1 MKKDYSSNILN
12 SIVVIGIILTLIAL
26 LAMPLILTAMLKSG
40 LGIVGSSL
48 PMNISIV
55 IYICAAPY
63 VIALFIL
70 KKLCKIVA
78 IKQPFS
84 RDIPKYLKKIS
95 ICAFSE
101 ILIYNIVQVLLY
113 YIFDTMSNNFTE
125 FISIWLHKS
134 GGKLTPTLLLCI
146 IYFQNS
152 MHLYTYPQVFCL
164 Q

>member
-101 ILIYNIVQVLLY
+101 ILIYNTVQVLLY
-113 YIFDTMSNNFTE
+113 YIFDIYLYGLTIILAIIVSFVSLAIG
-125 FISIWLHKS
+125 FLSLVLS
-134 GGKLTPTLLLCI
+134 KLFDMAIEIKEENDKTI
-146 IYFQNS
+146 
-152 MHLYTYPQVFCL
+152 
-164 Q
+164 

>member
-63 VIALFIL
+63 VIALF
-70 KKLCKIVA
+70 KIVA

-113 YIFDTMSNNFTE
+113 YIFDIYLYGLTIILAIVVSFVSLAIG
-125 FISIWLHKS
+125 FLSLVLS
-134 GGKLTPTLLLCI
+134 KLFDMAIEIKEENDKTI
-146 IYFQNS
+146 
-152 MHLYTYPQVFCL
+152 
-164 Q
+164 

>member
-84 RDIPKYLKKIS
+84 RDIPQYLKKIS

-113 YIFDTMSNNFTE
+113 YIFDIYLYGLTIILAIIVSFVSLAIG
-125 FISIWLHKS
+125 FLSLVLS
-134 GGKLTPTLLLCI
+134 KLFDMAIEIKEENDKTI
-146 IYFQNS
+146 
-152 MHLYTYPQVFCL
+152 
-164 Q
+164 

>member
-84 RDIPKYLKKIS
+84 RDITKYLKKIS

-113 YIFDTMSNNFTE
+113 YIFDIYLYGLTIILAIVVSFVSLAIG
-125 FISIWLHKS
+125 FLSLVLS
-134 GGKLTPTLLLCI
+134 KLFDMAIEIKEENDKTI
-146 IYFQNS
+146 
-152 MHLYTYPQVFCL
+152 
-164 Q
+164 

>member
-78 IKQPFS
+78 EIKQPFS

-113 YIFDTMSNNFTE
+113 YIFDIYLYGLTIILAIIVSFVSLAIG
-125 FISIWLHKS
+125 FLSLVLS
-134 GGKLTPTLLLCI
+134 KLFDMAIEIKEENDKTI
-146 IYFQNS
+146 
-152 MHLYTYPQVFCL
+152 
-164 Q
+164 

>member
-26 LAMPLILTAMLKSG
+26 LAMPLMLKSG

-113 YIFDTMSNNFTE
+113 YIFDIYLYGLTIILAIVVSFVSLAIG
-125 FISIWLHKS
+125 FLSLVLS
-134 GGKLTPTLLLCI
+134 KLFDMAIEIKEENDKTI
-146 IYFQNS
+146 
-152 MHLYTYPQVFCL
+152 
-164 Q
+164 

>member
-101 ILIYNIVQVLLY
+101 ILIYNIVQVLDIYLY
-113 YIFDTMSNNFTE
+113 GLTIILAIVVSFVSLAIGFLSLVLSKLFDMAIEIKEENDKT
-125 FISIWLHKS
+125 I
-134 GGKLTPTLLLCI
+134 
-146 IYFQNS
+146 
-152 MHLYTYPQVFCL
+152 
-164 Q
+164 

>member
-84 RDIPKYLKKIS
+84 RDIPKSLKKIS

-113 YIFDTMSNNFTE
+113 YIFDIYLYGLTIILAIVVSFVSLAIG
-125 FISIWLHKS
+125 FLSLVLS
-134 GGKLTPTLLLCI
+134 KLFDMAIEIKEENDKTI
-146 IYFQNS
+146 
-152 MHLYTYPQVFCL
+152 
-164 Q
+164 

>member
-78 IKQPFS
+78 ITIQ
-84 RDIPKYLKKIS
+84 KK
-95 ICAFSE
+95 
-101 ILIYNIVQVLLY
+101 
-113 YIFDTMSNNFTE
+113 
-125 FISIWLHKS
+125 
-134 GGKLTPTLLLCI
+134 
-146 IYFQNS
+146 
-152 MHLYTYPQVFCL
+152 
-164 Q
+164 

>member
-84 RDIPKYLKKIS
+84 RDIPKYLKKIF
-95 ICAFSE
+95 IWT
-101 ILIYNIVQVLLY
+101 NY
-113 YIFDTMSNNFTE
+113 YISNYS
-125 FISIWLHKS
+125 FICFFSYRIFKFSIK
-134 GGKLTPTLLLCI
+134 
-146 IYFQNS
+146 
-152 MHLYTYPQVFCL
+152 
-164 Q
+164 